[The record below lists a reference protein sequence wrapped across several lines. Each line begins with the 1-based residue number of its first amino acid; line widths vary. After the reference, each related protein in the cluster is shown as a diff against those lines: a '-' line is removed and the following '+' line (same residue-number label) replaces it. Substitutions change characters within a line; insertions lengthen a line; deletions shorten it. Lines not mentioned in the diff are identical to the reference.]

1 MKNKTYVPQTLT
13 ILNEILYLHVV
24 FYSSPL
30 TAVLGSIK
38 DLYGPTCRDKW
49 RSSRETHPR

>member
-13 ILNEILYLHVV
+13 ILNKILYLHVV

-30 TAVLGSIK
+30 TPVLGSIK

-49 RSSRETHPR
+49 RSSRETDPR

>member
-13 ILNEILYLHVV
+13 ILNEILYLDVV

-38 DLYGPTCRDKW
+38 DLYGPTCRDK
-49 RSSRETHPR
+49 